1 MSLICRARLGGAA
14 EGDYTQLSWQAR
26 WGDAEGGLL
35 GGIGDAELGEQRLQR
50 RYVVPIVLR
59 GLPAYRHHDAGA

>member
-1 MSLICRARLGGAA
+1 MCVNCRACLGGAA
-14 EGDYTQLSWQAR
+14 EGDYAQLSGQAC

-50 RYVVPIVLR
+50 GYVVPIVLR
-59 GLPAYRHHDAGA
+59 CLPAHWHHDTRA